1 MAYSYD
7 AEGRRVSK
15 VASSD
20 TTTYVYDAG
29 GQLALEYSSVPNTD
43 AGTEFLTADRLG
55 STRLVTGTSGNVVH
69 RFDYLPFGGGSASTE
84 GEGNRDLVT
93 GYSGSSLLTVRF
105 TGKERDAETGLDY
118 FEARYFSGAQGR
130 FTSPDPEG
138 AGATAYDPQSWNMYA
153 YGRNN
158 PLRYTDPTG
167 MNYTVCDTQ
176 NHCQDVSDD
185 VYNKW
190 RDAQGKS
197 IIVTAGG
204 NILDRET
211 EKKIGS
217 AQYYDEKPLEALKE
231 AGNRAARDTS
241 TFMISSA
248 AFATAYLGTYAIPAA
263 IAAVGAAASSGPGVA
278 VIIRAQQLAHAMRS
292 EPGHNTPVGTAEEI
306 KTAVTAAVKAGSY
319 SVSAGGVVKGTA
331 YIQGVAHEFTGFMR
345 TAGEMVF
352 SNIYR
357 K

>member
-1 MAYSYD
+1 VLD
-7 AEGRRVSK
+7 E
-15 VASSD
+15 
-20 TTTYVYDAG
+20 
-29 GQLALEYSSVPNTD
+29 
-43 AGTEFLTADRLG
+43 
-55 STRLVTGTSGNVVH
+55 TGTCKS
-69 RFDYLPFGGGSASTE
+69 RMDYAPFGAEIERVGEPCYTSSTE
-84 GEGNRDLVT
+84 IAQK
-93 GYSGSSLLTVRF
+93 F

-118 FEARYFSGAQGR
+118 FEARYFTGAQGR

-153 YGRNN
+153 YARNS
-158 PLRYTDPTG
+158 PLKYTDPTG

-176 NHCQDVSDD
+176 GHCEDWTDD
-185 VYNKW
+185 QWKKW
-190 RDAQGKS
+190 RDAQGKN
-197 IIVTAGG
+197 IIYTAAG
-204 NILDRET
+204 NILNHET

-217 AQYYDEKPLEALKE
+217 AQYYDETWKPFETLRE

-248 AFATAYLGTYAIPAA
+248 AFATAYVSTYAIPAA
-263 IAAVGAAASSGPGVA
+263 IAALGTAATSRPAVT

-292 EPGHNTPVGTAEEI
+292 EPGHNTPLGTAEEV
-306 KTAVTAAVKAGSY
+306 KAAVNAAVKAGSY
-319 SVSAGGVVKGTA
+319 TVSSGGVVKGTA
-331 YIQGVAHEFTGFMR
+331 YIQGVAHGFTGFMR